1 MLALAREHGTT
12 VVCSPLDSYVTSRMV
27 TLSAPCRALMNAEPL
42 TVRPDDL
49 LSDVAEEVNAMDYR
63 AAIAVDGQ
71 RRPIGLIT
79 HAELADPE
87 PRRILLVDHAE
98 EAQSAPGV
106 EQAEIVEILDHHH
119 IGSIETKV
127 PVTATF
133 DPVGSTATLVV
144 ERFRQNGMEPTPPT
158 ATMLLGAVLSDT
170 VILNSPTTTE
180 RDNAVVDYLERVL
193 AIDATDF
200 GREMFEATSDVSS
213 VDADDIVRRDA
224 KEYTVAEGRTICI
237 AQIETVG
244 LQILDRRDE
253 LQEALERQREAK
265 DYLLCALM
273 VTDILAKNTKMLVA
287 GDPVPLERA
296 FGHELEDGTLDLPG
310 RHEPQEAGRTQGPGR
325 AVSTGAQP
333 SASYSVTI
341 RVQLPHTAGSFA
353 KVAGAIG
360 DTGAILGAI
369 DLVRVED
376 GRTVRDVTVACADV
390 AHGEAVVAAI
400 EALEGVSVQSVSDRT
415 FLMHRGGKLTVEPKV
430 PITTR
435 DDLSMAYTPGV
446 ARVSMAI
453 HDNPASAWTLTIK
466 GNAVAV
472 VTDGTAVLGLGDIGP
487 AAAMPVMEG
496 KAMLFKQFAGVDAF
510 PLCLDTKDADEI
522 VAFVKAVAPGFGGIN
537 LEDIAAPRC
546 FEIERRLRAEL
557 DIPVFHDDQH
567 GTAIVVLAALVNA
580 LRVVGKNAGEIKVV
594 VVGAGAAGVACTEII
609 LAHGVQN
616 LVVCDIEGALYAGRP
631 GLDPERA
638 ALAARTNPGDERG
651 MADDI
656 LRGADVL
663 VGVSGPGAVSA
674 AAVRTMARDPI
685 VFAMANPVPEIQPE
699 EVRDDVAIMA
709 TGRSDYP
716 NQINNVLA
724 FPGVF
729 RGALDIR
736 ASTINEEMK
745 LAAARAIAGVIGDDE
760 LHADYV
766 IPSVFNRDVA
776 EAVAAGV
783 AEAGTRSGVARRPA
797 NPSSPVS

>member
-1 MLALAREHGTT
+1 
-12 VVCSPLDSYVTSRMV
+12 
-27 TLSAPCRALMNAEPL
+27 
-42 TVRPDDL
+42 
-49 LSDVAEEVNAMDYR
+49 
-63 AAIAVDGQ
+63 
-71 RRPIGLIT
+71 
-79 HAELADPE
+79 
-87 PRRILLVDHAE
+87 
-98 EAQSAPGV
+98 
-106 EQAEIVEILDHHH
+106 
-119 IGSIETKV
+119 
-127 PVTATF
+127 
-133 DPVGSTATLVV
+133 
-144 ERFRQNGMEPTPPT
+144 
-158 ATMLLGAVLSDT
+158 
-170 VILNSPTTTE
+170 
-180 RDNAVVDYLERVL
+180 
-193 AIDATDF
+193 
-200 GREMFEATSDVSS
+200 VSS
-213 VDADDIVRRDA
+213 
-224 KEYTVAEGRTICI
+224 
-237 AQIETVG
+237 
-244 LQILDRRDE
+244 
-253 LQEALERQREAK
+253 
-265 DYLLCALM
+265 
-273 VTDILAKNTKMLVA
+273 
-287 GDPVPLERA
+287 
-296 FGHELEDGTLDLPG
+296 
-310 RHEPQEAGRTQGPGR
+310 
-325 AVSTGAQP
+325 GAQP

-353 KVAGAIG
+353 RVAGAIG

-376 GRTVRDVTVACADV
+376 GRTVRDVTVSCADV

-415 FLMHRGGKLTVEPKV
+415 FLMHRGGKISVEPKV

-446 ARVSMAI
+446 ARVSAAI
-453 HDNPASAWTLTIK
+453 HDDPAKAWTLTIK
-466 GNAVAV
+466 GNAVAI

-522 VAFVKAVAPGFGGIN
+522 VAFVTAVAPGFGGIN

-546 FEIERRLRAEL
+546 FEIERRLRAAL

-580 LRVVGKNAGEIKVV
+580 LRVVGKNAGEIKLV
-594 VVGAGAAGVACTEII
+594 VVGAGAAGVACAEII

-616 LVVCDIEGALYAGRP
+616 MVVCDLEGALYSGRP
-631 GLDPERA
+631 GLDPVRA
-638 ALAARTNPGDERG
+638 ALAARTNPADERG
-651 MADDI
+651 MADDV

-674 AAVRTMARDPI
+674 AAVRTMASDPI

-699 EVRDDVAIMA
+699 EVREDVAIMA

-745 LAAARAIAGVIGDDE
+745 LAAARAIAAVITDDQ

-776 EAVAAGV
+776 EAVAAAV
-783 AEAGTRSGVARRPA
+783 AEAGTRSGVARRPVA
-797 NPSSPVS
+797 ASSPVP